1 MTPHEQGS
9 GHSVTDDLEI
19 VDATI
24 DSAPEETAVDAPTMA
39 MDLSE
44 INAESE
50 APASDE
56 VVGETE
62 EIIPVPPTEA
72 EVAEAIGVEQAE
84 VDAIVNGED
93 ASAESED
100 AADDA
105 AEAGDESQADESQA
119 DVPQVDEAQADEPQV
134 DEAQVDL
141 TDSDAVDDDVVAEAD
156 VEEDAADDAV
166 AETVVGE
173 GVETPESDPD
183 SAAAD
188 SAAADSV
195 DTDSVD
201 TDSADELTI
210 PVAGAAAVGAV
221 AAATATSAAERTST
235 MSALSKESLKEKFA
249 RKPATAV
256 PTAPV
261 ATAPA
266 RGPRKAR
273 LRLLQIDP
281 WTVTKTAFLL
291 SIALGIITIV
301 AVGLVYAVLSAAGVW
316 NSINNAIAP
325 LLGNDSGFR
334 VQDYVSASRVMGFTS
349 LLAVVQAL
357 LLTALATLAS
367 YLYNLAASLL
377 GGIEVTLGE
386 DN

>member
-119 DVPQVDEAQADEPQV
+119 DEPQV
-134 DEAQVDL
+134 DEAQIDH

-166 AETVVGE
+166 AETVV
-173 GVETPESDPD
+173 
-183 SAAAD
+183 
-188 SAAADSV
+188 
-195 DTDSVD
+195 
-201 TDSADELTI
+201 
-210 PVAGAAAVGAV
+210 GAAAVGAV

>member
-166 AETVVGE
+166 AETVVG
-173 GVETPESDPD
+173 
-183 SAAAD
+183 
-188 SAAADSV
+188 
-195 DTDSVD
+195 
-201 TDSADELTI
+201 
-210 PVAGAAAVGAV
+210 AAAVGAV

-261 ATAPA
+261 AAAPA

>member
-105 AEAGDESQADESQA
+105 AEAGDESQTDESQA
-119 DVPQVDEAQADEPQV
+119 DEPQVDEAQADEPQV
-134 DEAQVDL
+134 DEAQIDH

-173 GVETPESDPD
+173 GVETPES
-183 SAAAD
+183 AAAD
-188 SAAADSV
+188 SAV
-195 DTDSVD
+195 TDSVD

-261 ATAPA
+261 AAAPA